1 MHDRTR
7 ATARANAEDGALDDR
22 ELIGRILAGD
32 AAAERELY
40 DRHVERVFR
49 LAYRMSGDAT
59 QAEELM
65 QETFANVWR
74 RAGSFDPAR
83 GTVSAW
89 IYTVARNTSVDVFR
103 RRNRPE
109 FDPQDPALV
118 PEAAEQ
124 ADTVMEMRQSAERL
138 RLAMRDLPGEQSE
151 VLKLSFFD
159 ELSHSV
165 IAERLGI
172 PLGTVKSRIRMAFS
186 RLRDSLGENP

>member
-1 MHDRTR
+1 MDEKAGTDEAVPSQDELSRLLLRVGRDQDDSAFETLFRHYGPRIR
-7 ATARANAEDGALDDR
+7 AFMRKR
-22 ELIGRILAGD
+22 C
-32 AAAERELY
+32 
-40 DRHVERVFR
+40 
-49 LAYRMSGDAT
+49 GDAT

>member
-1 MHDRTR
+1 MDEQAGTEEAVPLQDDLSRLLLRVGRDQDDSAFETLFRHYGPRIR
-7 ATARANAEDGALDDR
+7 AFMRKR
-22 ELIGRILAGD
+22 C
-32 AAAERELY
+32 
-40 DRHVERVFR
+40 
-49 LAYRMSGDAT
+49 GDAT

>member
-1 MHDRTR
+1 MDEQAGTEEAVPLQDDLSRLLLRVGRDQDDSAFETLFRHYGPRIR
-7 ATARANAEDGALDDR
+7 AFMRKR
-22 ELIGRILAGD
+22 C
-32 AAAERELY
+32 
-40 DRHVERVFR
+40 
-49 LAYRMSGDAT
+49 GDAT

-151 VLKLSFFD
+151 VLKLSFFE

>member
-1 MHDRTR
+1 MDEQAGTEEAVPLQDDLSRLLLRVGRDQDDSAFETLFRHYGPRIR
-7 ATARANAEDGALDDR
+7 AFMRKR
-22 ELIGRILAGD
+22 C
-32 AAAERELY
+32 
-40 DRHVERVFR
+40 
-49 LAYRMSGDAT
+49 GDAT

-83 GTVSAW
+83 GTVTAW

-109 FDPQDPALV
+109 FDPQDPALL

-151 VLKLSFFD
+151 VLKLSFFE

>member
-1 MHDRTR
+1 MDEQAGTEEAVPLQDDLSRLLLRVGRDQDDSAFETLFRHYGPRIR
-7 ATARANAEDGALDDR
+7 AFMRKR
-22 ELIGRILAGD
+22 C
-32 AAAERELY
+32 
-40 DRHVERVFR
+40 
-49 LAYRMSGDAT
+49 GDAT

-109 FDPQDPALV
+109 FDPQDPALL

-151 VLKLSFFD
+151 VLKLSFFE